1 MIQKHFKSKKN
12 VQQNIK
18 SIKTDSDVRE
28 FYLLERLYQ
37 VIRDDKKRGKRPSA
51 KEFYLM
57 EKLYQA
63 MINDKNRNKKVG
75 TS

>member
-1 MIQKHFKSKKN
+1 MIQKHIKDKKD
-12 VQQNIK
+12 VKQNIK
-18 SIKTDSDVRE
+18 SIKSDSDVRE

-37 VIRDDKKRGKRPSA
+37 VIRDDKMRGKRPSA

-63 MINDKNRNKKVG
+63 MINDKNRNKKLL
-75 TS
+75 TT